1 MSTRFVDNEGAAPE
15 KPSAAPSVIRLP
27 SSVFRH
33 AALVEAEGFE
43 PSSCIR
49 SSTTSTRVSARL
61 VFPNAGRAAAVVRM
75 IPSESH
81 SAVVGT
87 LTSQP
92 GFSIPKCRPGQGY
105 LSGTAG
111 VKPKLYA
118 ARAKL
123 LFAVVNFPSVLRG
136 TRVPRRAVIEPPT
149 QSKPVA
155 PLLLWEYTRR
165 RRVLCPWGAQGAK
178 ITRLRPAC
186 LAEYSAWSARSKR
199 APAAPE
205 RS

>member
-1 MSTRFVDNEGAAPE
+1 MTSQRE
-15 KPSAAPSVIRLP
+15 KRKKDAVSGVP
-27 SSVFRH
+27 SSYQSCQ
-33 AALVEAEGFE
+33 LVEAEGFE

-75 IPSESH
+75 IPSRSH
-81 SAVVGT
+81 SVAVGT
-87 LTSQP
+87 PTSQP

-105 LSGTAG
+105 LLGTAG

-123 LFAVVNFPSVLRG
+123 LFAVESFPSVLRG

-155 PLLLWEYTRR
+155 P
-165 RRVLCPWGAQGAK
+165 
-178 ITRLRPAC
+178 
-186 LAEYSAWSARSKR
+186 
-199 APAAPE
+199 
-205 RS
+205 